1 MNIFRLIGDLLH
13 LLSILILIHK
23 IVIKRSCAGISLKT
37 IELYFIVFL
46 TRYIDLFT
54 VYISLYN
61 SCMKAFYLISTGV
74 LIYLIRTKYRNTYD
88 KEHDNFPIVYLIGG
102 SAVLALLI
110 NDEFTLI
117 EVIYFFQISCNF
129 F

>member
-1 MNIFRLIGDLLH
+1 
-13 LLSILILIHK
+13 
-23 IVIKRSCAGISLKT
+23 
-37 IELYFIVFL
+37 
-46 TRYIDLFT
+46 
-54 VYISLYN
+54 
-61 SCMKAFYLISTGV
+61 MKAFYLISTGV